1 MALIHHNDINIYA
14 GVSRQSIDLRP
25 EGQCQE
31 MINCYPSIQA
41 GVRRRNPTVKI
52 NSDVLVEDE
61 QFLHT
66 YDRGL
71 SGESSEQ
78 YLITIDR
85 TNNLRVFDVV
95 ANKYATVNYTG
106 NALKYLESSNPEIGF
121 TAITVK
127 DTTFIA
133 NRDIVP
139 TMVGDIDGTKYY
151 KSINFNIKG
160 YSSNYNTLNNNVHR
174 VNSSNKK
181 SLAPSRIKTIKGI
194 YSIRSAFYTIY
205 SEVSLGALISITID
219 GTIYKYQVGV
229 KYNKYN
235 AYPETIFEMRANI
248 YNMLLSK
255 IDQYLYKVELGLN
268 NSIIIYRIDGADLSV
283 STSCEFPSTI
293 DIEPPARTSASRILY
308 ESTSY
313 ETINKLTLQ
322 NHASVTW
329 SYENEYNI
337 GSSFTTSITG
347 GTGAAT
353 IKSVSNYDQKAFI
366 WIKQV
371 SVDTTFPYTFT
382 LSLRET
388 SGTVIGTTTSNAA
401 TANGVASALATWAN
415 GLADFTAVS
424 DGSVCKI
431 TRDSGIDFNIVISD
445 TYGSQASSSWK
456 GSIKQIEDLP
466 KSFPFV
472 NTVVKIDG
480 VQTLDSIAYWVKY
493 DGNQWVE
500 SKDPNMLSIINR
512 DTMPHKLTRNA
523 DYTFTLSH
531 IDWDSIKVGD
541 SDSQVIP
548 EFIGNQIKDLFFIG
562 GRLGILTKNGISLS
576 QQGVFY
582 NFFRT
587 TVLSLL
593 DDSPIATYI
602 DSSKSVGLEYA
613 SELQGNIVLF
623 GDKLQFAIDTSKA
636 ITPSTISVQPISGFE
651 INRNVKPIS
660 IGDSIF
666 FLVSN
671 NGYSSL
677 MEMNKTTVSMNIRAN
692 DVSAHVPT
700 YIDSDIIQIVSS
712 QRDNCVFLRSRNQKD
727 TIYVYKHYGTESDK
741 KQMAWSKWV
750 FNMEIKSIFVFDKEL
765 YIFGL
770 RYDSSVPIDEY
781 SLNINWDDSKY
792 WSDVTSWLDNGIAL
806 NQSFEKIDIEPYGV
820 ESNFMDIGTTKYN
833 SEIEL
838 SEWVIAQSKVKDTR
852 GTLLI
857 KTAEISSEDNSNFY
871 LSIEDKERGTTRNIP
886 ALYTVRRKPFI
897 SGNSKNMKIKISSI
911 DNSGFQINSISLE
924 GQYNVRSKR
933 V

>member
-1 MALIHHNDINIYA
+1 MALIHHNDINVYS

-25 EGQCQE
+25 DGQCQE
-31 MINCYPSIQA
+31 MINCYPSIQS
-41 GVRRRNPTVKI
+41 GVRRRNPTIKI
-52 NSDVLVEDE
+52 NSSVLVEDN

-78 YLITIDR
+78 YVITIDR
-85 TNNLRVFDVV
+85 TNNLRVFDIN

-121 TAITVK
+121 SAITVK

-133 NRDIVP
+133 NRDMLPMMEGEISSPINYSKLTFDTSTYNKTYATSLYFAFIGSNIININNLAPARIKQYNRGGTLSSLKALSSAGATTTIV
-139 TMVGDIDGTKYY
+139 VDGVSVVYIT
-151 KSINFNIKG
+151 NIKK
-160 YSSNYNTLNNNVHR
+160 NNI
-174 VNSSNKK
+174 
-181 SLAPSRIKTIKGI
+181 AT
-194 YSIRSAFYTIY
+194 
-205 SEVSLGALISITID
+205 
-219 GTIYKYQVGV
+219 
-229 KYNKYN
+229 
-235 AYPETIFEMRANI
+235 YPETIFEYRANI
-248 YNMLLSK
+248 SSLLQSKLGANYNIS
-255 IDQYLYKVELGLN
+255 IGLN
-268 NSIIIYRIDGADLSV
+268 GELFIYKLDGTSISSSISV
-283 STSCEFPSTI
+283 SYPSSV
-293 DIEPPARTSASRILY
+293 DHNPPIVNQNPTY
-308 ESTSY
+308 FVFESESNFSGDSTTLSY
-313 ETINKLTLQ
+313 
-322 NHASVTW
+322 
-329 SYENEYNI
+329 
-337 GSSFTTSITG
+337 GSTTRMVTSISDY
-347 GTGAAT
+347 
-353 IKSVSNYDQKAFI
+353 KNKAFI

-382 LSLRET
+382 LSLREID
-388 SGTVIGTTTSNAA
+388 GTIIGTTTSSST
-401 TANGVASALATWAN
+401 TANGVASAFATWAN

-424 DGSVCKI
+424 DGTVCKI
-431 TRDSGIDFNIVISD
+431 TRDSGGDFNIVVSD

-472 NTVVKIDG
+472 NTIVKIDG
-480 VQTLDSIAYWVKY
+480 VQTLDNVAYWVKY

-500 SKDPNMLSIINR
+500 YRDPDMLSVINK

-523 DYTFTLSH
+523 DYTFTLSP

-541 SDSQVIP
+541 EDSQVIP
-548 EFIGNQIKDLFFIG
+548 EFIGNQIKDLFFVG

-587 TVLSLL
+587 TILSLL

-602 DSSKSVGLEYA
+602 DSSKSVGLEYT
-613 SELQGNIVLF
+613 SELQGSIVLF

-636 ITPSTISVQPISGFE
+636 ITPSSISVQPISGFE
-651 INRNVKPIS
+651 INKNVKPVS
-660 IGDSIF
+660 SGDSVF
-666 FLVSN
+666 FLVSK

-700 YIDSDIIQIVSS
+700 YIDNDIMQIVSS
-712 QRDNCVFLRSRNQKD
+712 TRDNCVFLRSRKQKD
-727 TIYVYKHYGTESDK
+727 TVYVYKHYGTESE
-741 KQMAWSKWV
+741 KQQMSWSKWV
-750 FNMEIKSIFVFDKEL
+750 FNMDIKSIFVFDKEL
-765 YIFGL
+765 YILGL
-770 RYDSSVPIDEY
+770 RYDSSFPIDEY
-781 SLNINWDDSKY
+781 SLVSYWNDSKE
-792 WSDVTSWLDNGIAL
+792 WNDSTDWVETGLVSNP
-806 NQSFEKIDIEPYGV
+806 SFEKIDIEPYGV

-838 SEWVIAQSKVKDTR
+838 SEWVIAPSKVKDTR

-857 KTAEISSEDNSNFY
+857 KTAEISSEDNSDFY
-871 LSIEDKERGTTRNIP
+871 LSIEDKERGTIRNIP
-886 ALYTVRRKPFI
+886 ALYTVKRKPFI
-897 SGNSKNMKIKISSI
+897 SGNSKNMKIKILST